1 MMPYYCTTFVTSAI
15 LIAMLLKNKDKSFR
29 KVAIP
34 ATISSLLGITEPAVY
49 GVLIPKK
56 KPLLISC
63 IVSAIVGGFYGLFNL
78 RKFAMGGMGFFEL
91 PGMIDP
97 KTHSMNNVY
106 IALIG
111 IILSFILGFIATML
125 FWKDEVFS
133 KGYIGK
139 GIAIEPTKGE
149 VISPVNG
156 TITTFFPTGHAIGIT
171 SDSGVEILIHV
182 GMDTVNLE
190 GKHFKPLVKK
200 GDKVTV
206 GQKLLNFDLEEI
218 KKEGYSVI
226 TPVVVTNSA
235 QYKDVVTV
243 SDNRKNLLSV
253 LV

>member
-1 MMPYYCTTFVTSAI
+1 MP
-15 LIAMLLKNKDKSFR
+15 
-29 KVAIP
+29 
-34 ATISSLLGITEPAVY
+34 
-49 GVLIPKK
+49 
-56 KPLLISC
+56 
-63 IVSAIVGGFYGLFNL
+63 
-78 RKFAMGGMGFFEL
+78 
-91 PGMIDP
+91 
-97 KTHSMNNVY
+97 
-106 IALIG
+106 
-111 IILSFILGFIATML
+111 LSEV
-125 FWKDEVFS
+125 KDEVFS

-139 GIAIEPTKGE
+139 EIAIEPTKGE

-200 GDKVTV
+200 GDKITV

-226 TPVVVTNSA
+226 TPVVITNSA
-235 QYKDVVTV
+235 QYKDVDTV
-243 SDNRKNLLSV
+243 SDNGKNLLSV